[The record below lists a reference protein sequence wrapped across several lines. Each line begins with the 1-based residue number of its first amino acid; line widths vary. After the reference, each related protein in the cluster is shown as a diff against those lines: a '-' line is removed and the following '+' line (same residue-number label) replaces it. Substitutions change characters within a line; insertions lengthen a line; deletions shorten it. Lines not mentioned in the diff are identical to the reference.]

1 MASVTK
7 LTKPQSKVKAVLQV
21 AAYCRVS
28 TNSDEQ
34 EDSLANQQDHF
45 KSYIQQQPNWQL
57 HQIYYDNGISGT
69 KAQNRPGLQALLKD
83 CQNGQVDLVLTKSIS
98 RFSRNTTDCL
108 RIIRQ
113 LKQLDIPVIF
123 EKENINTGSMDSEL
137 ILSVLGSLAQ
147 DESQSIAHNV
157 RLGYQQRASN
167 GVFHYSLPPYGYQKD
182 ANRDLIIDPIER
194 KVVLRIF
201 NWTIEGKS
209 PDQIAQTLNE
219 QAISTKRNGKWH
231 DSTIRGILQ
240 NTVYLGTTEFQKTF
254 TDDEYHR
261 HPNQGEQGKIIIEE
275 HHPAIIDQAT
285 FTQVQKI
292 IMLKRKFYPQAK
304 AKPQRH
310 TFSRKIYCG
319 NCQKL
324 FKRQSRSGKVC
335 WGCQTHIK
343 SAKDCPVKSIR
354 EDALHLAFCTMVNK
368 LIFSQKFLL
377 EPLVEQLQADQN
389 QEQAAKLS
397 QVETELKEAKDKQDN
412 LQQLRKQELIEKDF
426 FTKQD
431 AELEQEIANLQSEI
445 ERLKQLLG
453 GQNSKL
459 PLTHE
464 LLKLCQRS
472 NYLTAFNAELFEQII
487 ESITVDQDHNL
498 TFHLKCGLNLTE
510 GSKHHVKP

>member
-108 RIIRQ
+108 KIIRQ
-113 LKQLDIPVIF
+113 LKQLEIPVIF

-147 DESQSIAHNV
+147 DESQSIAHNI

-167 GVFHYSLPPYGYQKD
+167 GVFHYSIPPYGYQKD
-182 ANRDLIIDPIER
+182 ANRNLIIDPIER
-194 KVVLRIF
+194 KIVLQIF

-209 PDQIAQTLNE
+209 TGQIAKLLNK
-219 QAISTKRNGKWH
+219 QAIPTKRNGKWH

-261 HPNQGEQGKIIIEE
+261 HPNQGE
-275 HHPAIIDQAT
+275 
-285 FTQVQKI
+285 
-292 IMLKRKFYPQAK
+292 
-304 AKPQRH
+304 
-310 TFSRKIYCG
+310 
-319 NCQKL
+319 
-324 FKRQSRSGKVC
+324 
-335 WGCQTHIK
+335 
-343 SAKDCPVKSIR
+343 
-354 EDALHLAFCTMVNK
+354 
-368 LIFSQKFLL
+368 
-377 EPLVEQLQADQN
+377 
-389 QEQAAKLS
+389 
-397 QVETELKEAKDKQDN
+397 
-412 LQQLRKQELIEKDF
+412 
-426 FTKQD
+426 
-431 AELEQEIANLQSEI
+431 
-445 ERLKQLLG
+445 
-453 GQNSKL
+453 
-459 PLTHE
+459 
-464 LLKLCQRS
+464 
-472 NYLTAFNAELFEQII
+472 
-487 ESITVDQDHNL
+487 
-498 TFHLKCGLNLTE
+498 
-510 GSKHHVKP
+510 

>member
-1 MASVTK
+1 MANVTK
-7 LTKPQSKVKAVLQV
+7 LTNPQPKVQATLQV

-34 EDSLANQQDHF
+34 EDSLANQQAHF
-45 KSYIQQQPNWQL
+45 KSYIRKQPNWQL
-57 HQIYYDNGISGT
+57 HQIYYDNGVSGT
-69 KAQNRPGLQALLKD
+69 KAQNRAGLQTLLKD
-83 CQNGQVDLVLTKSIS
+83 CRNGQIDLVLTKSIS

-147 DESQSIAHNV
+147 DESQSIAYNV

-182 ANRDLIIDPIER
+182 YKRDLIINPMER
-194 KVVLRIF
+194 KVVLQIF

-209 PDQIAQTLNE
+209 PGQIAKLLNR
-219 QAISTKRNGKWH
+219 QAIPTKRNGNWH

-254 TDDEYHR
+254 TDDEYRR

-292 IMLKRKFYPQAK
+292 IKLKQKFHPQTK
-304 AKPQRH
+304 NPQTH
-310 TFSRKIYCG
+310 TFSRKIVCG

-343 SAKDCPVKSIR
+343 HAKDCPVKSIR
-354 EDALHLAFCTMVNK
+354 EDALQLAFCTMVNK

-377 EPLVEQLQADQN
+377 KPLVKQLQARQS
-389 QEQAAKLS
+389 QEQVAKLS
-397 QVETELKEAKDKQDN
+397 QVETELNETQSKQDN
-412 LQQLRKQELIEKDF
+412 LQQLWKQELIEKDF

-431 AELEQEIANLQSEI
+431 TELEQKIANLQSEI
-445 ERLKQLLG
+445 ERIKQLLG
-453 GQNSKL
+453 GQDSKL
-459 PLTHE
+459 SLAHE

-472 NYLTAFNAELFEQII
+472 DYLTAFDNQLFEQIV
-487 ESITVDQDHNL
+487 ESITIDPDHNII
-498 TFHLKCGLNLTE
+498 FHLKCGLNLIE
-510 GSKHHVKP
+510 GSKHYVKA

>member
-1 MASVTK
+1 MANVTK
-7 LTKPQSKVKAVLQV
+7 LTNPQPKVQATLQV

-34 EDSLANQQDHF
+34 EDSLANQQAHF
-45 KSYIQQQPNWQL
+45 KSYIRKQPNWQL
-57 HQIYYDNGISGT
+57 HQIYYDNGVSGT
-69 KAQNRPGLQALLKD
+69 KAQNRAGLQTLLKD
-83 CQNGQVDLVLTKSIS
+83 CRNGQIDLVLTKSIS

-147 DESQSIAHNV
+147 DESQSIAYNV

-182 ANRDLIIDPIER
+182 YKRDLIINPMER
-194 KVVLRIF
+194 KVVLQIF

-209 PDQIAQTLNE
+209 PGQIAKLLNR
-219 QAISTKRNGKWH
+219 QAIPTKRNGNWH

-254 TDDEYHR
+254 TDDEYRR

-292 IMLKRKFYPQAK
+292 IKLKQKFHPQTK
-304 AKPQRH
+304 NPQTH
-310 TFSRKIYCG
+310 TFSRKIVCG

-343 SAKDCPVKSIR
+343 HAKDCPVKSIR
-354 EDALHLAFCTMVNK
+354 EDALQLAFCTMVNK

-472 NYLTAFNAELFEQII
+472 DYLTVFNAELFEQII

-510 GSKHHVKP
+510 GSKHHVKA

>member
-1 MASVTK
+1 MANVTK
-7 LTKPQSKVKAVLQV
+7 LTSSQPKVQATLQV

-34 EDSLANQQDHF
+34 EDSLANQQAHF
-45 KSYIQQQPNWQL
+45 KSYILQQPNWQL
-57 HQIYYDNGISGT
+57 HKIYYDNGVSGT
-69 KAQNRPGLQALLKD
+69 KAQNRAGLQALLKD

-113 LKQLDIPVIF
+113 LKQLGIPVIF

-182 ANRDLIIDPIER
+182 ANRDLVINPMER
-194 KVVLRIF
+194 KVVLQIF
-201 NWTIEGKS
+201 NWTIEDKS
-209 PDQIAQTLNE
+209 TGQIAKLLNK
-219 QAISTKRNGKWH
+219 QAIPTKRNGKWH

-254 TDDEYHR
+254 TDDQYHR

-292 IMLKRKFYPQAK
+292 IKLKQKFHPQAK
-304 AKPQRH
+304 ANPQAY
-310 TFSRKIYCG
+310 TFSRKITCK

-324 FKRQSRSGKVC
+324 FKRQSRGDRIY

-343 SAKDCPVKSIR
+343 HAKDCPVKSIR
-354 EDALHLAFCTMVNK
+354 DDTLQLAFCTMVNK

-377 EPLVEQLQADQN
+377 EPLVEQLQANQK
-389 QEQAAKLS
+389 QEQAAKLI
-397 QVETELKEAKDKQDN
+397 QVETGLKETKNKQEH
-412 LQQLRKQELIEKDF
+412 LQQLWKQELIEKDF
-426 FTKQD
+426 FSKQD
-431 AELEQEIANLQSEI
+431 LELEQKIANLQSEI
-445 ERLKQLLG
+445 ERIKKLLD
-453 GQNSKL
+453 GQDSKL
-459 PLTHE
+459 PLAYE
-464 LLKLCQRS
+464 LFKLCQRGD
-472 NYLTAFNAELFEQII
+472 YLTAFNGELFEQII

-498 TFHLKCGLNLTE
+498 IFHLKCGLNLTE
-510 GSKHHVKP
+510 GSKQHGKA

>member
-1 MASVTK
+1 MANVTK
-7 LTKPQSKVKAVLQV
+7 LTNPQPKVQATLQV

-34 EDSLANQQDHF
+34 EDSLANQQAHF
-45 KSYIQQQPNWQL
+45 KSYIRKQPNWQL
-57 HQIYYDNGISGT
+57 HQIYYDNGVSGT
-69 KAQNRPGLQALLKD
+69 KAQNRAGLQTLLKD
-83 CQNGQVDLVLTKSIS
+83 CRNGQIDLVLTKSIS

-147 DESQSIAHNV
+147 DESQSIAYNV

-182 ANRDLIIDPIER
+182 YKRDLIINPMER
-194 KVVLRIF
+194 KVVLQIF

-209 PDQIAQTLNE
+209 PGQIAKLLNR
-219 QAISTKRNGKWH
+219 QAIPTKRNGNWH

-254 TDDEYHR
+254 TDDEYRR

-292 IMLKRKFYPQAK
+292 IKLKQKFHPQTK
-304 AKPQRH
+304 NPQTH
-310 TFSRKIYCG
+310 TFSRKIVCG

-343 SAKDCPVKSIR
+343 HAKDCPVKSIR
-354 EDALHLAFCTMVNK
+354 EDALQLAFCTMVNK

-377 EPLVEQLQADQN
+377 KPLVKQLQARQS
-389 QEQAAKLS
+389 QEQVAKLS
-397 QVETELKEAKDKQDN
+397 QVETELNETQSKQDN
-412 LQQLRKQELIEKDF
+412 LQQLWKQELIEKDF

-431 AELEQEIANLQSEI
+431 TELEQKIANLQSEI
-445 ERLKQLLG
+445 ERIKQLLG
-453 GQNSKL
+453 SQDSKL
-459 PLTHE
+459 SLAHE

-472 NYLTAFNAELFEQII
+472 DYLTAFDNQLFEQIV
-487 ESITVDQDHNL
+487 ESITIDPDHNII
-498 TFHLKCGLNLTE
+498 FHLKCGLNLIE
-510 GSKHHVKP
+510 GSKHYVKA

>member
-7 LTKPQSKVKAVLQV
+7 LTNPQPKVHATLQV

-34 EDSLANQQDHF
+34 EDSLFNQQAHF
-45 KSYIQQQPNWQL
+45 KSYIRQQPNWQL
-57 HQIYYDNGISGT
+57 HQIYYDNGVSGT
-69 KAQNRPGLQALLKD
+69 KAQDRAGLQTLLKD
-83 CQNGQVDLVLTKSIS
+83 CRNGQIDLVLTKSIS

-147 DESQSIAHNV
+147 DESQSIAYNV

-182 ANRDLIIDPIER
+182 DKRDLIINPMER
-194 KVVLRIF
+194 KVVLQIF

-209 PDQIAQTLNE
+209 PGQIAKLLNK
-219 QAISTKRNGKWH
+219 QAIPTKRNGNWH

-254 TDDEYHR
+254 TDDEYRR
-261 HPNQGEQGKIIIEE
+261 HSNQGEQGKIIIEE

-292 IMLKRKFYPQAK
+292 IKLNQKFHPQAK
-304 AKPQRH
+304 NPQPH
-310 TFSRKIYCG
+310 TFSRKIVCG

-324 FKRQSRSGKVC
+324 FKRQNRSGKIC
-335 WGCQTHIK
+335 WGCQTHINN
-343 SAKDCPVKSIR
+343 AKDCPVKSIR
-354 EDALHLAFCTMVNK
+354 EDALQLAFCTMVNK
-368 LIFSQKFLL
+368 LIFSRKFLL
-377 EPLVEQLQADQN
+377 EPLVEQLRADQN
-389 QEQAAKLS
+389 QEQAVELS
-397 QVETELKEAKDKQDN
+397 QVETELEATKNKQGN
-412 LQQLRKQELIEKDF
+412 LQQLWNQELIEKDF

-431 AELEQEIANLQSEI
+431 TELAQKIANLQNEI
-445 ERLKQLLG
+445 ERIKQLLG
-453 GQNSKL
+453 GQDSKL
-459 PLTHE
+459 PLAHE

-472 NYLTAFNAELFEQII
+472 DYLTTFNAELFEQII
-487 ESITVDQDHNL
+487 EKITVDQGHNL
-498 TFHLKCGLNLTE
+498 TFHLKCGLNLIE
-510 GSKHHVKP
+510 GSKHHVKA